1 VLEQHQQLSI
11 MHRALE
17 CEDIIYAVLEHVK
30 YSSTDLLNIAMTCS
44 RFAGPVLDI
53 IWSEQSSLVPLI
65 MCLPQDTWEVEN
77 QTIVSEV
84 YHLSLDSTMLTVLY
98 LAEFFQR
105 AGSQ

>member
-17 CEDIIYAVLEHVK
+17 SEDIIYAVLEHIK

-53 IWSEQSSLVPLI
+53 LWSEQPSLVPLI
-65 MCLPQDTWEVEN
+65 RCLPEDTWEFEN
-77 QTIVSEV
+77 QIIVSEV
-84 YHLSLDSTMLTVLY
+84 YYLSLDSTMLTALY

-105 AGSQ
+105 ADSQ